1 MQLSVYLHLYLS
13 NLCQVSGVSDYL
25 FVPTIWNH
33 FCASNRNLDIWTFLH
48 IFQAFPSPAWLRSC
62 VLNAAWLGG
71 GAGCGQAGGAR
82 LRGPGRWKI
91 MCSNFVQ
98 AVAVLAA
105 VREGEGAVH
114 CRQSIQLAPPPANRD
129 GNESSRSFTV
139 PES

>member
-1 MQLSVYLHLYLS
+1 MQLCVYLHIYIYAKSVAFLIIYLPSLYEPIFAHRIET
-13 NLCQVSGVSDYL
+13 CTFG
-25 FVPTIWNH
+25 H
-33 FCASNRNLDIWTFLH
+33 FHTFSKRLPS
-48 IFQAFPSPAWLRSC
+48 PSPAWLRSC

-129 GNESSRSFTV
+129 GNEPSRSSTV

>member
-1 MQLSVYLHLYLS
+1 M
-13 NLCQVSGVSDYL
+13 
-25 FVPTIWNH
+25 
-33 FCASNRNLDIWTFLH
+33 
-48 IFQAFPSPAWLRSC
+48 
-62 VLNAAWLGG
+62 LNAAWLGG

-129 GNESSRSFTV
+129 GNQPSRSSTV
-139 PES
+139 PGSEGMGGLVIIDSSSLPSIMIFALVSQFENYLPCLGTSQCLK